1 MKYIVIILCLISLAA
16 AAEYNDWQ
24 RGAAD
29 GLMYGFKMGQAYQN
43 ALNGINITGFNAEV
57 DRYNDWIRQNFGED
71 PYLMMSKMP
80 TGPVSGSPAEGPY
93 PMMSKMHTGGI
104 DLTKPVVIAN
114 NTTAGGIPHKIDG
127 MSEMSGP
134 SYTTNDENLLP
145 KNVDLRNAKN
155 ADPTLSGSQYLP
167 WI

>member
-43 ALNGINITGFNAEV
+43 ALNGVNVTGFNAEV

-80 TGPVSGSPAEGPY
+80 TG
-93 PMMSKMHTGGI
+93 GI
-104 DLTKPVVIAN
+104 DLSKPVLIAN

-127 MSEMSGP
+127 MSEINGP
-134 SYTTNDENLLP
+134 SYTTNDVNLLP

-167 WI
+167 WV

>member
-43 ALNGINITGFNAEV
+43 ALNGINVTGFNAEV

-71 PYLMMSKMP
+71 PNLMMSKMP
-80 TGPVSGSPAEGPY
+80 
-93 PMMSKMHTGGI
+93 TGGI
-104 DLTKPVVIAN
+104 DLTKPVLIAN

-127 MSEMSGP
+127 MSEINGP
-134 SYTTNDENLLP
+134 SYTTNDVNLLP

-167 WI
+167 WV

>member
-43 ALNGINITGFNAEV
+43 ALNGINVTGFNAEV

-71 PYLMMSKMP
+71 PRLMMSKMP
-80 TGPVSGSPAEGPY
+80 
-93 PMMSKMHTGGI
+93 TGGI
-104 DLTKPVVIAN
+104 DLTKPVLIAN

-127 MSEMSGP
+127 MSEINGP
-134 SYTTNDENLLP
+134 SYTTNDVNLLP

-167 WI
+167 WV

>member
-43 ALNGINITGFNAEV
+43 ALNGINVTGFNAEV

-71 PYLMMSKMP
+71 TTLMMSKMP
-80 TGPVSGSPAEGPY
+80 
-93 PMMSKMHTGGI
+93 TGGI
-104 DLTKPVVIAN
+104 DLTKPVLIAN

-127 MSEMSGP
+127 MSEINGP
-134 SYTTNDENLLP
+134 SYTTNDVNLLP

-167 WI
+167 WV

>member
-43 ALNGINITGFNAEV
+43 ALNGVNVTGFNAEV

-71 PYLMMSKMP
+71 PTLMMSKMP
-80 TGPVSGSPAEGPY
+80 
-93 PMMSKMHTGGI
+93 TGGI
-104 DLTKPVVIAN
+104 DLTKPVLIAN

-127 MSEMSGP
+127 MSEINGP
-134 SYTTNDENLLP
+134 SYTTNDVNLLP

-167 WI
+167 WV